1 MLSLQQ
7 TLKEDG
13 RLRLKNLKTLSGL
26 GNGKK
31 KGKILFP
38 MNTLIQNPFP
48 SHTVMKNFKMHAIL
62 S

>member
-13 RLRLKNLKTLSGL
+13 RPKSQYLKTLSGL

-38 MNTLIQNPFP
+38 TNTLIQNPSP
-48 SHTVMKNFKMHAIL
+48 SHTVMKNFKMHGKL